1 MTSLPADMRRRAVLG
16 GAGAIAVAA
25 TGATGLGA
33 TPAYAAPGAAQ
44 PSAPAAPRTGAS
56 VSYDR
61 KRLLVDGEPVLVL
74 AGEIH
79 YFRLKRSDWQSRLDL
94 AEEAGLNT
102 IATYIPWMWHET
114 ADGSLDVTGRTRPER
129 DLGAFLDLCIDNGFH
144 VLARPGPFTM
154 AELKGEGVPLRVRK
168 KHPEIVPKG
177 WDGEKDTAQTI
188 DYLAPAFLK
197 EARRWYDAVIPVI
210 AERRHRK
217 GRPGVIACQLDNE
230 IGMLPWVSNHPAL
243 TDGTVKAFDSWLRET
258 YGDGLGKRYPFADKP
273 ADERAAAVRA
283 PKDAYAPALMHD
295 LGAFTRGRL
304 AQYVRALR
312 ESAEDNGLTGVP
324 FLINIHG
331 TSDDGAKKFPIGIS
345 QLKETWTGERG
356 IFAGSDFYLGGL
368 TVKNVTDLYLINA
381 LTESVQDADQP
392 LAALEFD
399 AGHADYGD
407 NLDNQEDAEAGDLKT
422 RLCVAQGVKMINYY
436 LFAGGFNPKLDK
448 PVGDG
453 NDRIGITGERHGFS
467 APVDPEGRRN
477 LTYEPLKRTVHAVG
491 GLAKTLAGMVPEYD
505 DVSVGFVP
513 DHYLTE
519 YHPPGRASVDAILGE
534 IEEIRGFGPR
544 GALTRAMLLGGFRYR
559 AVDLQSGRLDPDR
572 TPVLALATGKNLAT
586 GVQREL
592 VRYLEAGGKLLL
604 SGRVPEEDM
613 AGHASTQLR
622 DALGLKTGK
631 TLTDA
636 DRFWLS
642 ATAHGWAAPRAE
654 VRVAAAQLCTAER
667 GTTVLREVSTGKGC
681 GFDVRVGKGRAVV
694 ITTDY
699 RCDLDFWR
707 RALKVLGAAPDL
719 THSSAD
725 PGLVLLTTRSVHDDG
740 DSGPGGGQAGAGRG
754 AGGRLLHV
762 LNVTSGLDQEFTV
775 SERGRP
781 LFGGERLRVPGRS
794 GAMLPLGLPAGGGR
808 IAYAT
813 AEITGIAKGSVTF
826 RAVGGGESVVAV
838 EGGARCEGAKSSREG
853 GRTVLR
859 VRRPEFTVRLG

>member
-25 TGATGLGA
+25 AGGTGSGAVPAAAASATASG
-33 TPAYAAPGAAQ
+33 AQ
-44 PSAPAAPRTGAS
+44 PHGRTGPHPS

-61 KRLLVDGEPVLVL
+61 KRLLIDGEPVLVL

-94 AEEAGLNT
+94 AKEAGLNT

-114 ADGSLDVTGRTRPER
+114 ADGSIDVTGRTRAER
-129 DLGAFLDLCIDNGFH
+129 DLGAFLDLCVDNGFH

-154 AELKGEGVPLRVRK
+154 AELKGEGVPRRVRE

-197 EARRWYDAVIPVI
+197 EVRRWYDAVIPVI
-210 AERRHRK
+210 AKRRHRR
-217 GRPGVIACQLDNE
+217 GRHGVIACQLDNE

-243 TDGTVKAFDSWLRET
+243 TDGTLKAFNSWLDEA
-258 YGDGLGKRYPFADKP
+258 YGSKLGERYPFADKP
-273 ADERAAAVRA
+273 ADERDAAIRA
-283 PKDAYAPALMHD
+283 PKDSYAPALMHD
-295 LGAFTRGRL
+295 LGAFTRDRF
-304 AQYVRALR
+304 ARYVTALR
-312 ESAEDNGLTGVP
+312 ECAEGNGLTGIP
-324 FLINIHG
+324 FVVNIHG
-331 TSDDGAKKFPIGIS
+331 TSDGGAKKFPIGIS
-345 QLKETWTGERG
+345 QLMETWSGRPG
-356 IFAGSDFYLGGL
+356 IFAGTDFYLGGL
-368 TVKNVTDLYLINA
+368 TVKNVTDLYLVNA
-381 LTESVQDADQP
+381 FTEAVQDADQP
-392 LAALEFD
+392 LGALEFD

-407 NLDNQEDAEAGDLKT
+407 NLDNQEDAESGDLKT
-422 RLCVAQGVKMINYY
+422 RLCVAQGVKLINYY

-477 LTYEPLKRTVHAVG
+477 LSYEPLKRSVHAVG
-491 GLAKTLAGMVPEYD
+491 GLARTLAGMVPEHD
-505 DVSVGFVP
+505 GVALGFVP

-519 YHPPGRASVDAILGE
+519 YHPPERASVDAILSD
-534 IEEIRGFGPR
+534 IEDTRGFGPR
-544 GALTRAMLLGGFRYR
+544 GALSRAMLLGGFRYG
-559 AVDLQSGRLDPDR
+559 AVDVQSERLDPAR

-586 GVQREL
+586 KVQREL
-592 VRYLEAGGKLLL
+592 VRYLKAGGRLLL

-613 AGHASTQLR
+613 AGEASTELR
-622 DALGLKTGK
+622 DALGLRVGE

-654 VRVAAAQLCTAER
+654 IRVAKAQLCTAGR
-667 GTTVLREVSTGKGC
+667 GDTVLREVSTGKGC
-681 GFDVRVGKGRAVV
+681 GFDIPLGKGRAVV
-694 ITTDY
+694 VTTDY

-707 RALKVLGAAPDL
+707 RALKTLGATPDI
-719 THSSAD
+719 THTAAD
-725 PGLVLLTTRSVHDDG
+725 PGLVLLTTRATGGDG
-740 DSGPGGGQAGAGRG
+740 GEDGGEEGDG
-754 AGGRLLHV
+754 GGRLLHA

-775 SERGRP
+775 SERGRA
-781 LFGGERLRVPGRS
+781 LFAGERLRVPGRS
-794 GAMLPLGLPAGGGR
+794 GAMLPLGLRAGGGR

-813 AEITGIAKGSVTF
+813 AEITGVERGRVSF
-826 RAVGGGESVVAV
+826 RAVGGAESVVAV
-838 EGGARCEGAKSSREG
+838 DGAAGCQGAKVSREG

>member
-1 MTSLPADMRRRAVLG
+1 MTSHPADMRRRAVLG
-16 GAGAIAVAA
+16 GAGALAVAA
-25 TGATGLGA
+25 AGGTGLGD
-33 TPAYAAPGAAQ
+33 TPAFAATATGGAQNRPTASG
-44 PSAPAAPRTGAS
+44 PS

-61 KRLLVDGEPVLVL
+61 KRLLIDGEPVLVL

-94 AEEAGLNT
+94 AKEAGLNT

-114 ADGSLDVTGRTRPER
+114 AGGSIDVTGRTRKER

-144 VLARPGPFTM
+144 VIARPGPFTM
-154 AELKGEGVPLRVRK
+154 AELKGEGIPRRVREE
-168 KHPEIVPKG
+168 HPEIVPKG
-177 WDGEKDTAQTI
+177 WDGSKDTAQTI

-197 EARRWYDAVIPVI
+197 EVRRWYDAVIPVI
-210 AERRHRK
+210 AKRKHRK
-217 GRPGVIACQLDNE
+217 GNHGVIACQLDNE

-243 TDGTVKAFDSWLRET
+243 TDGTLKAFNVWLDET
-258 YGDGLGKRYPFADKP
+258 YGPKLGERYPFADKP
-273 ADERAAAVRA
+273 ADERDAAIRA
-283 PKDAYAPALMHD
+283 PKDSYAAALMHD
-295 LGAFTRGRL
+295 LGAFTRGRF
-304 AQYVRALR
+304 ARYVGALR
-312 ESAEDNGLTGVP
+312 KSAEGNGLKGIP

-331 TSDDGAKKFPIGIS
+331 TSDGGARKFPIGIS
-345 QLKETWTGERG
+345 QLMETWSGESG

-381 LTESVQDADQP
+381 FTESVQNADQP
-392 LAALEFD
+392 LSALEFD

-407 NLDNQEDAEAGDLKT
+407 NLDNQEDAESGDLKT
-422 RLCVAQGVKMINYY
+422 RLCLAQGVKMINYY
-436 LFAGGFNPKLDK
+436 LFAGGFNPRLDK

-477 LTYEPLKRTVHAVG
+477 LSYEPLKETVHAVG
-491 GLAKTLAGMVPEYD
+491 GLAGVLADMVPEYD
-505 DVSVGFVP
+505 DLALGFVP

-519 YHPPGRASVDAILGE
+519 YHPPGRASVDAILSD

-544 GALTRAMLLGGFRYR
+544 GALSRAMLLGGFRYG
-559 AVDLQSGRLDPDR
+559 ALDLQSGRLDPSR

-586 GVQREL
+586 KLQREL
-592 VRYLEAGGKLLL
+592 VRYLEAGGRLLL

-613 AGHASTQLR
+613 AGKASTELR
-622 DALGLKTGK
+622 DAVGLKVGK

-642 ATAHGWAAPRAE
+642 ATSHGWAAPRAE
-654 VRVAAAQLCTAER
+654 IRVAKAQLCTPSR
-667 GTTVLREVSTGKGC
+667 GVTVLREVSTGKGC
-681 GFDVRVGKGRAVV
+681 GFDIPVGKGRAVV

-707 RALKVLGAAPDL
+707 SALKALGASPAI
-719 THSSAD
+719 THSATD
-725 PGLVLLTTRSVHDDG
+725 PGLFLLTTRSVGGKDG
-740 DSGPGGGQAGAGRG
+740 GA
-754 AGGRLLHV
+754 GRLLHA

-775 SERGRP
+775 SEKGKA
-781 LFGGERLRVPGRS
+781 LFGGEKLRIPGRS
-794 GAMLPLGLPAGGGR
+794 GAMLPLGLEAGGGR

-813 AEITGIAKGSVTF
+813 AEITGVEKGRVTF
-826 RAVGGGESVVAV
+826 RAVGGTDSVVAV
-838 EGGARCEGAKSSREG
+838 DGGADCQGAKSSREG

-859 VRRPEFTVRLG
+859 VQRPEFTVHLG